1 MPVFI
6 WYLLNVFKALV
17 FQDILSKF
25 CSLAVHH
32 NFFFFGRVQETLS
45 PDLFAASSDRGGA
58 TWEGGAN
65 GWQLKKTP
73 ETEHCFPVISA
84 LFVPSQELAD
94 CCQFTQISFPVGMH
108 PNHKTLLL
116 PPWFNTSL
124 SAVKDWQEND
134 EKSLT
139 ALVTCVHMNILVG
152 CLLNTAFPYLIT
164 PWLLL
169 IRKSAIW
176 KVKI

>member
-32 NFFFFGRVQETLS
+32 NFFFFGRVQETSS

-73 ETEHCFPVISA
+73 ETEHCFPVISEIVHTITVACRLLSWSLLECTLEITRHSYYLHDSTPHYQQSKNGRSNWWETSDRIWEMFLCEYIGGPLA
-84 LFVPSQELAD
+84 LYSD
-94 CCQFTQISFPVGMH
+94 
-108 PNHKTLLL
+108 
-116 PPWFNTSL
+116 
-124 SAVKDWQEND
+124 
-134 EKSLT
+134 
-139 ALVTCVHMNILVG
+139 AL
-152 CLLNTAFPYLIT
+152 
-164 PWLLL
+164 
-169 IRKSAIW
+169 
-176 KVKI
+176 